1 MKNWSVIAAAVLLHS
16 TFGSAERQI
25 SIHEGERALT
35 AEEKAAVAK
44 EDLSMPSL
52 ETSMSMDTADN
63 LWYWNWGG
71 KYKPS
76 PHPTHAPEI
85 KQGEDEPV
93 LPQYRKLSSTCLKAA
108 DEEFCKDACF
118 EPVNSNGCPK
128 SANEY
133 LSTVVKKCTNNV
145 KDGELCEADS
155 EGKCNTS
162 DHVDNCSIEY
172 NGNTAPIS
180 IYRRVACCD
189 QRSDVQKSHA
199 LPAEITAA
207 LENAGVE
214 VFNVPLDEVIGIV
227 GNIVGEAIEIPSD
240 ATTSEIHSEIIAALD
255 KTGINVPEVA

>member
-1 MKNWSVIAAAVLLHS
+1 MHLKSSKVKMNQCYPSIENSREYDSTKLLEIVYLYLKLVLVSFTHINFSVWSHTL
-16 TFGSAERQI
+16 F
-25 SIHEGERALT
+25 
-35 AEEKAAVAK
+35 
-44 EDLSMPSL
+44 D
-52 ETSMSMDTADN
+52 
-63 LWYWNWGG
+63 
-71 KYKPS
+71 
-76 PHPTHAPEI
+76 
-85 KQGEDEPV
+85 
-93 LPQYRKLSSTCLKAA
+93 SSTCLKAA

-133 LSTVVKKCTNNV
+133 LSTVVKKCTNNI
-145 KDGELCEADS
+145 KEGELCEADS